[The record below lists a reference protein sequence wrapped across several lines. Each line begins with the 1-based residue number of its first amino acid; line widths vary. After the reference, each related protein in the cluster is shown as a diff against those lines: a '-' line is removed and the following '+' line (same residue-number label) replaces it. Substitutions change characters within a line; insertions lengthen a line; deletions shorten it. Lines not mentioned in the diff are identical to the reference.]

1 MPIIDTGAGRPPR
14 HNEGAKAMIHRTE
27 AAIRLAVPQ
36 RYVLLDIRR
45 RIFCC
50 KVCLHNFRG
59 ILAHPVCPICH
70 GR

>member
-1 MPIIDTGAGRPPR
+1 
-14 HNEGAKAMIHRTE
+14 MIHRTE
-27 AAIRLAVPQ
+27 AAIRLAVTQ

-50 KVCLHNFRG
+50 KVCLYQFRG